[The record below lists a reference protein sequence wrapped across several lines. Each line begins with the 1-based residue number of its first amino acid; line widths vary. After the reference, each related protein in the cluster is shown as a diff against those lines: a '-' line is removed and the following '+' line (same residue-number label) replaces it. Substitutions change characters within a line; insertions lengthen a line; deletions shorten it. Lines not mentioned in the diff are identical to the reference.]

1 MASLAVQLCMC
12 QTCCSPGASQP
23 CKSSCVAQL
32 QHMPIFS
39 LVEFVCLQ
47 IREKEANLD
56 LLIMPIDDM
65 YALLAR
71 CALWTKVQLS

>member
-1 MASLAVQLCMC
+1 MLFTGSFTV
-12 QTCCSPGASQP
+12 
-23 CKSSCVAQL
+23 L
-32 QHMPIFS
+32 QK
-39 LVEFVCLQ
+39 LVRSAATIDANNLLSGIYVCLQ

-71 CALWTKVQLS
+71 CALWTKMQLS

>member
-1 MASLAVQLCMC
+1 M
-12 QTCCSPGASQP
+12 
-23 CKSSCVAQL
+23 
-32 QHMPIFS
+32 
-39 LVEFVCLQ
+39 CLQ

-71 CALWTKVQLS
+71 CALWTKTQLSRCQTNIPAQAVCLHVS